1 MLKKYKKL
9 PLILTGL
16 AGVALLTT
24 GFSAWVISGGISAT
38 QDSMVD
44 ITVGEVKDNRIKVTL
59 SDLDEDLQFDAPAGG
74 KGTHFSAGEGSKE
87 DMVFGATAT
96 IAYNSETNDN
106 TSIASL
112 VSGLKFTL
120 NYSETGSN
128 FSTEYENCLTNEY
141 IEAPIAIGGSF
152 TYTTSN
158 SWASNSDSDGDKTS
172 WANAGAYL
180 KTNFI
185 ITNLSASNTITVE
198 FQFGYSWGNLFN
210 YVNPVNYSGSDLDSI
225 VTALTTLRTNLN
237 GKNDLFKLTVEP
249 VLTNT
254 QASA

>member
-44 ITVGEVKDNRIKVTL
+44 ITVGEVNDNRIKVTL
-59 SDLDEDLQFDAPAGG
+59 SELDETLQFDAPSGG
-74 KGTHFSAGEGSKE
+74 KGTYFSAGEGSNE

-96 IAYNSETNDN
+96 IAYNSETNDK

-128 FSTEYENCLTNEY
+128 FSTEYQNCLTNKY
-141 IEAPIAIGGSF
+141 IEAPLTIGGSF

-158 SWASNSDSDGDKTS
+158 SWASNETGDKTNWS
-172 WANAGAYL
+172 NAGNYL

-185 ITNLSASNTITVE
+185 INNLTDDKIITVK
-198 FQFGYSWGNLFN
+198 FQFGYSWGQLFN
-210 YVNPVNYSGSDLDSI
+210 YANPVNYSGSDLDSI
-225 VTALTTLRTNLN
+225 VTALTTLRSNLN
-237 GKNDLFKLTVEP
+237 GKTDLFKLTVEP
-249 VLTNT
+249 VLTET
-254 QASA
+254 QPSA

>member
-44 ITVGEVKDNRIKVTL
+44 ITVGQVNDNRIKVTL
-59 SDLDEDLQFDAPAGG
+59 SALDEGLQFDAPLGG
-74 KGTHFSAGEGSKE
+74 KGTHFSAGEGSNE

-96 IAYNSETNDN
+96 IEYNSTTHDS
-106 TSIASL
+106 TAIAGL

-120 NYSETGSN
+120 NYSTSGSAN
-128 FSTEYENCLTNEY
+128 SAAYEECIENGY
-141 IEAPIAIGGSF
+141 IEAPLTIGQEF
-152 TYTTSN
+152 TYTTPN
-158 SWASNSDSDGDKTS
+158 SWENNSTGVTTNRD
-172 WANAGAYL
+172 NAGSYL
-180 KTNFI
+180 KSKFVISSSTDN
-185 ITNLSASNTITVE
+185 NTISVT
-198 FQFGYSWGNLFN
+198 FQFGYSWGRAFN
-210 YVNPVNYSGSDLDSI
+210 HENPVHYNGDQLDTI

-237 GKNDLFKLTVEP
+237 GKKDLFKLTVEP
-249 VLTNT
+249 VLTKT
-254 QASA
+254 

>member
-44 ITVGEVKDNRIKVTL
+44 ITVGEVNDNRIKVTL
-59 SDLDEDLQFDAPAGG
+59 SELDETLQFDAPSGG
-74 KGTHFSAGEGSKE
+74 KGTHFSAGEGSNE

-96 IAYNSETNDN
+96 IAYNSETNDK

-120 NYSETGSN
+120 NYSETGSSY
-128 FSTEYENCLTNEY
+128 STEYENCLTSEY
-141 IEAPIAIGGSF
+141 IEAPLTIGKSF

-158 SWASNSDSDGDKTS
+158 SWASNTTGDKTN
-172 WANAGAYL
+172 WDNAGSYL
-180 KTNFI
+180 KTNFVI
-185 ITNLSASNTITVE
+185 NNLTDAKTITVK
-198 FQFGYSWGNLFN
+198 FQFGYSWGSVFS
-210 YVNPVNYSGSDLDSI
+210 YINPVNYSGDQLNTI
-225 VTALTTLRTNLN
+225 VDALTTLRTNLN
-237 GKNDLFKLTVEP
+237 EKKDLFKLTVEP

-254 QASA
+254 QPSA

>member
-44 ITVGEVKDNRIKVTL
+44 ITVGEVNDNRIKVTL
-59 SDLDEDLQFDAPAGG
+59 SELDETLQFDAPSGV
-74 KGTHFSAGEGSKE
+74 KGTHFSAGERSNE

-96 IAYNSETNDN
+96 IAYNSETNDK

-128 FSTEYENCLTNEY
+128 SSTEYQNCLTSEY
-141 IEAPIAIGGSF
+141 IEAPLEINKPF

-158 SWASNSDSDGDKTS
+158 SWESKSDGYKTNWS
-172 WANAGAYL
+172 NAGNYL

-185 ITNLSASNTITVE
+185 INNLPDDKIITVK
-198 FQFGYSWGNLFN
+198 FQFGYSWGRLFN
-210 YVNPVNYSGSDLDSI
+210 YANPVNYSGSDLDSI
-225 VTALTTLRTNLN
+225 VVPALTTLRSNLN
-237 GKNDLFKLTVEP
+237 GKTDLFKLTVEP
-249 VLTNT
+249 VLTET
-254 QASA
+254 QLSA

>member
-59 SDLDEDLQFDAPAGG
+59 SDLDEGLQFDAPSGG
-74 KGTHFSAGEGSKE
+74 KGTHFSAGEGSNE

-96 IAYNSETNDN
+96 IAYNSKTEDKK
-106 TSIASL
+106 SIASL
-112 VSGLKFTL
+112 VSGLKFTF

-128 FSTEYENCLTNEY
+128 HSTEYENCLTNKY
-141 IEAPIAIGGSF
+141 IEAPLTIGGSF

-158 SWASNSDSDGDKTS
+158 SWESNSTGDKTN
-172 WANAGAYL
+172 WNNAGNYL

-185 ITNLSASNTITVE
+185 INNLTDDKTITVKFE
-198 FQFGYSWGNLFN
+198 FGYSWGELFN
-210 YVNPVNYSGSDLDSI
+210 YVNPVNYNGSDLDSI
-225 VTALTTLRTNLN
+225 VTALTTLKTNLD
-237 GKNDLFKLTVEP
+237 GKKDLFKLTVEP
-249 VLTNT
+249 VLTET
-254 QASA
+254 QPFA

>member
-44 ITVGEVKDNRIKVTL
+44 ITVGEVNDNRIKVTL
-59 SDLDEDLQFDAPAGG
+59 SELDEGLQFDAPAGG
-74 KGTHFSAGEGSKE
+74 EGKYFTAGEGSNE

-96 IAYNSETNDN
+96 IAYNSKTDDKK
-106 TSIASL
+106 SIASL

-120 NYSETGSN
+120 NYSETGSS
-128 FSTEYENCLTNEY
+128 FSTEYENCLTSGY
-141 IEAPIAIGGSF
+141 IEAPITIGGSF
-152 TYTTSN
+152 TYTASN
-158 SWASNSDSDGDKTS
+158 SWESNTAGDKTD
-172 WANAGAYL
+172 WDNAGHYP

-185 ITNLSASNTITVE
+185 INNLTDDKTITVK
-198 FQFGYSWGNLFN
+198 FQFGYSWGQLFN
-210 YVNPVNYSGSDLDSI
+210 YVNPVNYSGNDLNSI
-225 VTALTTLRTNLN
+225 VTALTTLRNNLN
-237 GKNDLFKLTVEP
+237 GKTDLFKLTVEP
-249 VLTNT
+249 VLTET
-254 QASA
+254 QPSA

>member
-74 KGTHFSAGEGSKE
+74 KGTYITAGQDSEE

-96 IAYNSETNDN
+96 IKYNSTTHDSV
-106 TSIASL
+106 SIASL

-120 NYSETGSN
+120 NYSETGSSY
-128 FSTEYENCLTNEY
+128 STEYQNCLTNEY
-141 IEAPIAIGGSF
+141 IAAPLTIGEAF
-152 TYTTSN
+152 TYTTKD
-158 SWASNSDSDGDKTS
+158 SWASNSTGDITN
-172 WANAGAYL
+172 WENAGNYP
-180 KTNFI
+180 KTNFVI
-185 ITNLSASNTITVE
+185 NKLTDGNTITVKFE
-198 FQFGYSWGNLFN
+198 FGYSWGSVFN
-210 YVNPVNYSGSDLDSI
+210 YVNPVKYSGNDLNSI

-237 GKNDLFKLTVEP
+237 GKKDLFKLTVEP
-249 VLTNT
+249 VLTKT
-254 QASA
+254 QPSA

>member
-24 GFSAWVISGGISAT
+24 GFSAWVISGGIST
-38 QDSMVD
+38 TNDSMVD

-59 SDLDEDLQFDAPAGG
+59 SELDETLQFDAPSGG
-74 KGTHFSAGEGSKE
+74 KGTHFTAGEGSNE

-96 IAYNSETNDN
+96 IEYNSTKHDS

-120 NYSETGSN
+120 NYSETGN
-128 FSTEYENCLTNEY
+128 NYSTEYENCLSSKY
-141 IEAPIAIGGSF
+141 IEAPLTIGESF

-158 SWASNSDSDGDKTS
+158 SWASNPDGDKTN
-172 WANAGAYL
+172 WDNAGKYL
-180 KTNFI
+180 KTNFVI
-185 ITNLSASNTITVE
+185 NNLTESNTITVK

-210 YVNPVNYSGSDLDSI
+210 YVNPVNYSGSDLNSI
-225 VTALTTLRTNLN
+225 VTALTTLRNNLN

>member
-24 GFSAWVISGGISAT
+24 GFSAWVISGGISIT
-38 QDSMVD
+38 KDSMVD

-59 SDLDEDLQFDAPAGG
+59 TELDETLQFDALSGVKG
-74 KGTHFSAGEGSKE
+74 KYFTAGEGSNE

-96 IAYNSETNDN
+96 IAYNSETNDE

-120 NYSETGSN
+120 NYSETGSSY
-128 FSTEYENCLTNEY
+128 STNYETCLTNEY
-141 IEAPIAIGGSF
+141 IEAPLAIDKSF

-158 SWASNSDSDGDKTS
+158 SWESNTAGDKKN
-172 WANAGAYL
+172 WDNAGKYL
-180 KTNFI
+180 KTNFVI
-185 ITNLSASNTITVE
+185 NNLTNSNTITVK

-225 VTALTTLRTNLN
+225 VTALTNLRTNLN